1 MGEPWQWACALASM
15 ALSAAAIPGWWRKA
29 FPPTR
34 AELDFSRRP
43 RQPRWRTLAG
53 TVNHG
58 EVTCYSPA
66 CGAAPGRL
74 HGEACE
80 EERPA

>member
-1 MGEPWQWACALASM
+1 MIEPWQWAFLLAAM
-15 ALSAAAIPGWWRKA
+15 ALSVAAVPGWWRKTR
-29 FPPTR
+29 PPDP

-53 TVNHG
+53 SVNEG
-58 EVTCYSPA
+58 PGRCYSPA
-66 CGAAPGRL
+66 CGAAPGAL

-80 EERPA
+80 EERPG